1 MLTQFPRW
9 KLCERTASFPPMRTF
24 ALALALA
31 ALPSLALA
39 ENDTAY
45 KALRIFGKKFGDQQL
60 NRVVE
65 VRGRAGSPQPQVWKI
80 TAADSG
86 ARAGVLEADVQRGKV
101 ISQRTPT
108 ARGDSGSPLDL
119 NHLNLDSDGAFT
131 VANQEME
138 KRNVPFDRIDFT
150 LRSSGSS
157 RAPVWHLDL
166 FDGANGKIASFEIS
180 ADTGAVLEQNVGQPR
195 NAPDQFADDR
205 AYVNGGNPPPRDR
218 EYSGSGGYS
227 NPGEPFRGVG
237 DFFHRLGKRMERRG
251 TQLKRFFGGD

>member
-1 MLTQFPRW
+1 
-9 KLCERTASFPPMRTF
+9 MRPL
-24 ALALALA
+24 ALALAFA

-60 NRVVE
+60 NRVFE

-80 TAADSG
+80 TTTDPAARG
-86 ARAGVLEADVQRGKV
+86 GVLEAEVQRGKI

-108 ARGDSGSPLDL
+108 SQGGAGAPLDL
-119 NHLNLDSDGAFT
+119 NQLNLDSDGAFT

-138 KRNVPFDRIDFT
+138 KRNTPFDRIDFV
-150 LRSSGSS
+150 LRTSAQG

-166 FDGANGKIASFEIS
+166 FDGPNGRIATFDIS
-180 ADTGAVLEQNVGQPR
+180 ADSGTVLEQNVGQPR
-195 NAPDQFADDR
+195 NVPDQYADDR
-205 AYVNGGNPPPRDR
+205 AYVDRGNQPPPPPGEGDR
-218 EYSGSGGYS
+218 QGGYS
-227 NPGEPFRGVG
+227 QSGQKFRGVG

-251 TQLKRFFGGD
+251 TELKRFFGGDE

>member
-1 MLTQFPRW
+1 
-9 KLCERTASFPPMRTF
+9 MRTLV
-24 ALALALA
+24 LALVFA

-60 NRVVE
+60 NRVFE

-80 TAADSG
+80 STADPG
-86 ARAGVLEADVQRGKV
+86 ARGGVMEADVQRGKI

-108 ARGDSGSPLDL
+108 TRGDTGTPLDL
-119 NHLNLDSDGAFT
+119 NSLNLDSDGAFT

-138 KRNVPFDRIDFT
+138 KRNAPFDRIDFV
-150 LRSSGSS
+150 LRGATPG
-157 RAPVWHLDL
+157 RPPVWFLDL
-166 FDGANGKIASFEIS
+166 YDGANGKIASFQIS
-180 ADTGAVLEQNVGQPR
+180 ADTGTVLQQDVGQPR
-195 NAPDQFADDR
+195 NAPDPYANDR
-205 AYVNGGNPPPRDR
+205 DYVNQPPPPGQRGERVER
-218 EYSGSGGYS
+218 EGGYS
-227 NPGEPFRGVG
+227 QSGEKFRGVG

>member
-1 MLTQFPRW
+1 
-9 KLCERTASFPPMRTF
+9 MRTL
-24 ALALALA
+24 ALALAFA

-60 NRVVE
+60 NRVFE

-80 TAADSG
+80 STADPG
-86 ARAGVLEADVQRGKV
+86 ARGGVMEADVQRGKI

-108 ARGDSGSPLDL
+108 TRGDTGVPLDL
-119 NHLNLDSDGAFT
+119 NSLNLDSDGAFT

-138 KRNVPFDRIDFT
+138 KRNAPFDRIDFV
-150 LRSSGSS
+150 LRGATPG
-157 RAPVWHLDL
+157 RPPVWFLDL
-166 FDGANGKIASFEIS
+166 YDGPNGKIASFQIS
-180 ADTGAVLEQNVGQPR
+180 ADSGTVLQQDVGQPR
-195 NAPDQFADDR
+195 NAPDPYANDR
-205 AYVNGGNPPPRDR
+205 DYVNQPPAPPGERGERR
-218 EYSGSGGYS
+218 EREGGYS
-227 NPGEPFRGVG
+227 QSGEKFRGVG